1 MKKIFSI
8 LSASLLL
15 FAACNQEPAAPVQA
29 VEPLPDGTMA
39 TVHFTVEFPETVLF
53 TRANGEMGDQPDI
66 TEMYLAI
73 WGSGG
78 NSLNHWIPATIE
90 TLSSDNR
97 DGVSRATYKAQIPIS
112 STAMPIHFI
121 ANPPA
126 EQNPPQ
132 MGVSQKVLMD
142 KMITRDSTIN
152 GQKVRIGAY
161 WQKVTLASVV
171 AKTDAQGNPIKEDGE
186 YVVDLDLTYKAG
198 TTTPGLKNIPLVRN
212 FAKVHY
218 SSPKPGD
225 SNYKGFEVQ
234 AWTIINVPSSGYIAP
249 YQNQLEFDNA
259 YTSIGNYTKV
269 GADGESGDFYAYLQS
284 SSYPGYQTLN
294 SIDTGKPS
302 EPTTCPDAVYMY
314 ERTIPNGLNPQT
326 AVIAKIKWD
335 DSAANITNAENKSL
349 AGHTYWYKIELQ
361 NSDNEY
367 FPFRRNIY
375 YNIILQD
382 IIGDGEQSFDAAYSG
397 SYFGDVSSS
406 LETANLN
413 EVSNNQ
419 TRIAVNQMDFVHVG
433 TDVRTFDVFF
443 RFYPNAASDTPVI
456 TTVNNAATTGNYVH
470 CSERADDQLGAA
482 IKSIS
487 YESAQGGWGH
497 IVVTVYGSGA
507 NPLRSKLRVEGASD
521 GKRKIYRD
529 ITFTVMQKQDL
540 EPTTGLSYPQGL
552 NGKNKP
558 VTLTIVL
565 PRELSY
571 SMFPLQFKIE
581 PKNKNLSTTDF
592 SLPVQYGT
600 SAYDSN
606 KNSYYFIKTI
616 TFSEYAKIVDGA
628 YSYTTSFPCEMFT
641 TQDGNNDVSMTVT
654 NIQGYFNPKP
664 LTR

>member
-8 LSASLLL
+8 LFASLLIL
-15 FAACNQEPAAPVQA
+15 ASCNREPAAPVQA
-29 VEPLPDGTMA
+29 AQPLPDGTMA

-121 ANPPA
+121 ANPPV

-171 AKTDAQGNPIKEDGE
+171 AKTDAQGNPVKVDGE
-186 YVVDLDLTYKAG
+186 YVVDVDRTYKDG
-198 TTTPGLKNIPLVRN
+198 TTTPGLVNIPLVRN
-212 FAKVHY
+212 FAKVRY
-218 SSPKPGD
+218 SSPHPGD
-225 SNYKGFEVQ
+225 SDYKGFEIQ

-249 YQNQLEFDNA
+249 YQNQFEFDNA
-259 YTSIGNYTKV
+259 YSSIGNYIKV
-269 GADGESGDFYAYLQS
+269 GSDGVSGDFYSYLQS
-284 SSYPGYQTLN
+284 SNYPGYQTLN
-294 SIDTGKPS
+294 SIDSGKPE

-314 ERTIPNGLNPQT
+314 ERTIPDGLNPQT

-335 DSAANITNAENKSL
+335 SAANITNPENVRL
-349 AGHTYWYKIELQ
+349 AGKTYWYKIELQ

-375 YNIILQD
+375 YNIVLEE
-382 IIGDGEQSFDAAYSG
+382 IIGDGEENFDAAYAG

-419 TRIAVNQMDFVHVG
+419 TRIVVNQMDHVHVG
-433 TDVRTFDVFF
+433 SNSRTYDVYF
-443 RFYPNAASDTPVI
+443 RFYPNAASETGVI
-456 TTVNNAATTGNYVH
+456 TVVNN
-470 CSERADDQLGAA
+470 E
-482 IKSIS
+482 
-487 YESAQGGWGH
+487 AQ
-497 IVVTVYGSGA
+497 S
-507 NPLRSKLRVEGASD
+507 
-521 GKRKIYRD
+521 
-529 ITFTVMQKQDL
+529 
-540 EPTTGLSYPQGL
+540 
-552 NGKNKP
+552 
-558 VTLTIVL
+558 
-565 PRELSY
+565 
-571 SMFPLQFKIE
+571 
-581 PKNKNLSTTDF
+581 
-592 SLPVQYGT
+592 
-600 SAYDSN
+600 
-606 KNSYYFIKTI
+606 
-616 TFSEYAKIVDGA
+616 
-628 YSYTTSFPCEMFT
+628 
-641 TQDGNNDVSMTVT
+641 
-654 NIQGYFNPKP
+654 
-664 LTR
+664 

>member
-15 FAACNQEPAAPVQA
+15 FAACNMEPLTPNQA
-29 VEPLPDGTMA
+29 VEQLPDGTMA
-39 TVHFTVEFPETVLF
+39 TAYFTVEFPETIVF

-66 TEMYLAI
+66 TSMYLAI

-78 NSLNHWIPATIE
+78 NSLNHWIPATLVDE
-90 TLSSDNR
+90 LESDNR
-97 DGVSRATYKAQIPIS
+97 DGVSRATYKVQIPIS
-112 STAMPIHFI
+112 STSVPIHFI

-126 EQNPPQ
+126 DQIPPQ
-132 MGVSQKVLMD
+132 MGVDQKTLMD
-142 KMITRDSTIN
+142 KMVTTD
-152 GQKVRIGAY
+152 GVGAY
-161 WQKVTLASVV
+161 WQKVTLKSVV
-171 AKTDAQGNPIKEDGE
+171 AKIGSDGKPVMENGE
-186 YVVDLDLTYKAG
+186 YVVDLDLTYKDG
-198 TTTPGLKNIPLVRN
+198 TTTPGLKEIPLVRN
-212 FAKVHY
+212 FAKVRY
-218 SSPKPGD
+218 SSPHPD
-225 SNYKGFEVQ
+225 DADYKGFEVQ

-249 YQNQLEFDNA
+249 YQDQVAFDNA
-259 YTSIGNYTKV
+259 YTTIGSYLKV
-269 GADGESGDFYAYLQS
+269 GADGESGDFYSYLQS
-284 SSYPGYQTLN
+284 SNYPGYQTLN
-294 SIDTGKPS
+294 SINTGKPA
-302 EPTTCPDAVYMY
+302 EPSSCPDAVYMY

-335 DSAANITNAENKSL
+335 STASKITNPENRSL
-349 AGHTYWYKIELQ
+349 AGHSYWYKIELQ

-375 YNIILQD
+375 YNIVLQD
-382 IIGDGEQSFDAAYSG
+382 IIGDGEDTFDAAYNG

-433 TDVRTFDVFF
+433 SEQRTFDVYF

-456 TTVNNAATTGNYVH
+456 TTVNNTAQSGNYVH
-470 CSERADDQLGAA
+470 AYVRADDQLGPA
-482 IKSIS
+482 ISTV
-487 YESAQGGWGH
+487 EFQSAQGGWGH
-497 IVVTVYGSGA
+497 IVVTVNGSGA
-507 NPLRSKLRVEGASD
+507 NTLRSKLRVEGSAD

-529 ITFTVMQKQDL
+529 ITFTVMQKQNL
-540 EPTTGLSYPQGL
+540 GASTGLSYTDGL

-558 VTLTIVL
+558 VILTIDL
-565 PRELSY
+565 PEGLSY

-616 TFSEYAKIVDGA
+616 TFSEYASIVNGA
-628 YSYTTSFPCEMFT
+628 YEYTTSFHCNLFT
-641 TQDGNNDVSMTVT
+641 TQDGYNDVSMTIT
-654 NIQGYFNPKP
+654 NIQGYFNPWVF
-664 LTR
+664 TQ